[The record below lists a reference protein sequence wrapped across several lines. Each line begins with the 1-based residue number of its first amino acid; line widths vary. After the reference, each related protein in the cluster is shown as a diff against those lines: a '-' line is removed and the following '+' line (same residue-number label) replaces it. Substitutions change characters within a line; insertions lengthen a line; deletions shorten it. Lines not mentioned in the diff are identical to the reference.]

1 MPAELRTW
9 EKRNFLLQF
18 RRTEKEDRASPQRQ
32 LRVPSETNKESREMK
47 KLFTL
52 LFTAVLAVSLTAV
65 AQEAG
70 TADKKETPNTEAK
83 AKKKAAKKAK
93 KGQKKEEKK
102 AE

>member
-52 LFTAVLAVSLTAV
+52 LFTAVLAFSLTAV

-70 TADKKETPNTEAK
+70 SADKKETPKTEAK